1 VVDDFA
7 NLNIADDV
15 SNNGQEDASRKL
27 FVGGLSWMTTE
38 DGLRHYFE
46 SLNLGVDRVIIMR
59 DKMTGR
65 SRGFGFVTLSTTE
78 DVDKAVVTNLH
89 LDGRKVEAKR
99 AIPKRDMDNHAKK
112 IFVGGIPISLSN
124 TEFRKYFEEFGK
136 VLETQVMTDR
146 ESGRSRGFGFVTYE
160 DEKMA
165 DKVLNKVHTIHGKP
179 VEVKRAEPKKMD
191 QPPPVHI
198 MHVNPVPAGAVYV
211 PHAYPYPTGV
221 YGPQGVY
228 THGHP
233 HVAAPMAYD
242 PAYFVP
248 TQGGLVYLPQHYEPV
263 DPEIFS
269 AHAPYSV
276 GESSYDAKYDTSH
289 ARRAT
294 TGSQLVVTRDA
305 VESRPKVTVSS
316 VAPRRLVYPAH
327 SISVDKQD
335 TYGGMPSISLKT
347 EPYGINLSPFPVVR
361 LSEPRT
367 ERAFSAGFVSDTF
380 SFNMTEGVRP
390 KLTTPGHLDSRKKRA
405 GSQPTVAF
413 NRRGSQPPPTA
424 VGTRRTDL
432 NWRNIPVRKV
442 PTHEGVGGG
451 GYGSGVHKYFQ

>member
-1 VVDDFA
+1 MNLNDEFA
-7 NLNIADDV
+7 NLNIADDG
-15 SNNGQEDASRKL
+15 SNSGQEDASRKL

-46 SLNLGVDRVIIMR
+46 SLTLGVDRVIIMR

-78 DVDKAVVTNLH
+78 DADKAVLTNLH

-179 VEVKRAEPKKMD
+179 VEVKRAEPKKME
-191 QPPPVHI
+191 QSPPVHI
-198 MHVNPVPAGAVYV
+198 MHVNSVPASAVYV

-221 YGPQGVY
+221 YGPQAVY
-228 THGHP
+228 AHAHP

-248 TQGGLVYLPQHYEPV
+248 TQGGLVYLPQHYEQV

-269 AHAPYSV
+269 SPYSV

-289 ARRAT
+289 SRRAT
-294 TGSQLVVTRDA
+294 TGSQMTRDSS
-305 VESRPKVTVSS
+305 ESRPKVTVSPG
-316 VAPRRLVYPAH
+316 APRRLVYPAP
-327 SISVDKQD
+327 SISVDKHD
-335 TYGGMPSISLKT
+335 SYSGLPSVSLKT
-347 EPYGINLSPFPVVR
+347 EPYGINLPPFPVVR

-367 ERAFSAGFVSDTF
+367 ERAFSAGFVSDTI
-380 SFNMTEGVRP
+380 SINMTEGVRP

-405 GSQPTVAF
+405 GSQPAVVL
-413 NRRGSQPPPTA
+413 NRRGSQPAPTA
-424 VGTRRTDL
+424 LGTRRTDL
-432 NWRNIPVRKV
+432 NWRNVPVRKV
-442 PTHEGVGGG
+442 AGHEGSGGG
-451 GYGSGVHKYFQ
+451 GYGVHKYFQ